1 MMEFHIETEKDKVTV
16 YADVVKIEVE
26 DIIGPSEDD
35 IAETCYRTIR
45 LITYYSEVIE
55 IFCAAPDENALTLR
69 RVKELKPVKK
79 PKVVGWLEPKLYK
92 PEKKK

>member
-1 MMEFHIETEKDKVTV
+1 MEFYIMTDKDKVTV
-16 YADVVKIEVE
+16 HADVVKIEVE
-26 DIIGPSEDD
+26 DIIPPSEDA

-69 RVKELKPVKK
+69 QVKELKPVKK

-92 PEKKK
+92 PEKNK